1 MLTCEKRRTSL
12 SIIFFCFFFCT
23 TICKEE
29 FFVKKKEKYAKY
41 FLGESQKVIS
51 RNSIVAIVE
60 DFARQWAAELNYSND
75 IEDNNRWHE
84 DFGLSNID

>member
-1 MLTCEKRRTSL
+1 MKNDERVYRS
-12 SIIFFCFFFCT
+12 FFFA
-23 TICKEE
+23 
-29 FFVKKKEKYAKY
+29 FFSVQLYAKKNFLSKKKEKYAKY